1 MQPPPGASGLGS
13 SPPNQQP
20 LVLPSLNWMPES
32 LAFSR
37 MMPGGGDQTSA
48 PVSISNSATPRRYS
62 PPSPGAN
69 DLIEFF
75 GLPSREWNGVKID
88 RMAASVTAK
97 EVKTM
102 FIFSVGFEDVRII
115 RSDPAV
121 KGTYSTDAYVRLQN
135 AECAQEAERLLN
147 GKEFNGHNIT
157 VAVVPRP
164 TPSEIVRM
172 AASLEMFTP
181 EFTSQSPSSDG
192 LTTPG
197 TIGTKPLSEYTTAAS
212 RHLASPVGNSH
223 TGNGVI
229 SRTDSGLG
237 NDVFPTSVSGIG
249 RVGGNTN
256 GSGAPASDAMAAAL
270 DRLSVSDQM
279 NGGMNGLGG
288 GANGYENAFLA
299 DSYLDNMAN
308 LLPSRGLTLDHD
320 SGENYDPLS
329 FARPRRQTNPA
340 QSTTTATTTSRFGGL
355 PPLSTVGVTGYS
367 QAGITSPLTAP
378 PVAAPGLTSPMSV
391 NSPNGWPTSAVNK
404 QYYANN
410 FPISHPP
417 ANPAD
422 QNPPCNTLY
431 VGNLP
436 AQTSEDEL
444 KAMFCRQRGYKRMCF
459 RTKPQGPMCFVEFE
473 DTHYA
478 TKALTELYGRALSN
492 STKGGVRL
500 SFSKNPLGVRSHPT
514 GPANPGA
521 PKVNGSIP
529 GASGV
534 PTHCFSSAAVRAPP
548 GLPAPSRQMSL
559 STPTPSEPTGA
570 PPGLFGSS
578 GSSTPLREQSSIFGR
593 GGVLGGSQP
602 TPRLPPGIPTTGSA
616 FYSGTTPDLRSPL
629 DMRSIGEGYSP
640 GPGAIGTR

>member
-1 MQPPPGASGLGS
+1 
-13 SPPNQQP
+13 
-20 LVLPSLNWMPES
+20 
-32 LAFSR
+32 
-37 MMPGGGDQTSA
+37 MMPGGGDQSTA
-48 PVSISNSATPRRYS
+48 PVSISSSATPRRYS

-75 GLPSREWNGVKID
+75 GSHSKEWNGVKID
-88 RMAASVTAK
+88 RLAASVTAK

-121 KGTYSTDAYVRLQN
+121 NGPYSTDAYVRLQK
-135 AECAQEAERLLN
+135 AEYAQEAERLLN

-164 TPSEIVRM
+164 TPSEIVAM

-181 EFTSQSPSSDG
+181 DFTSQSPSSSDG

-197 TIGTKPLSEYTTAAS
+197 TIGTKPLREYTTAAS
-212 RHLASPVGNSH
+212 RHLTSPM
-223 TGNGVI
+223 GNGHTSNGVMG
-229 SRTDSGLG
+229 RTDSGLG
-237 NDVFPTSVSGIG
+237 NDVFPSMNGMG
-249 RVGGNTN
+249 RVNGNTN
-256 GSGAPASDAMAAAL
+256 GNGTLASDAMAAAL
-270 DRLSVSDQM
+270 DRLSVNDQM
-279 NGGMNGLGG
+279 NSGVNGLDGT
-288 GANGYENAFLA
+288 NGYENAFLT
-299 DSYLDNMAN
+299 DSYLDSMAN

-329 FARPRRQTNPA
+329 FARPRRQTNPV
-340 QSTTTATTTSRFGGL
+340 QTTSRFGGL

-367 QAGITSPLTAP
+367 QTGITSPLTAP
-378 PVAAPGLTSPMSV
+378 PVAASGLTSPMSV
-391 NSPNGWPTSAVNK
+391 NSPNGWPASAVNK

-521 PKVNGSIP
+521 PKVNGSAP
-529 GASGV
+529 GANGV
-534 PTHCFSSAAVRAPP
+534 PSHGFNSPTVRAPP
-548 GLPAPSRQMSL
+548 GLSAPCRQML
-559 STPTPSEPTGA
+559 STPTSSESTGP

-593 GGVLGGSQP
+593 GGSQP
-602 TPRLPPGIPTTGSA
+602 TSRLPPGIPTAGSA
-616 FYSGTTPDLRSPL
+616 FYSGTTPDLRLQL